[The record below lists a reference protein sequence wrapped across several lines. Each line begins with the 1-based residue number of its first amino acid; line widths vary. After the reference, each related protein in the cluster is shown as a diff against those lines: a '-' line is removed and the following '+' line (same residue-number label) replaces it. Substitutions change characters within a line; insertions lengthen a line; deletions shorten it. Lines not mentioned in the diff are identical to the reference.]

1 MNSRVTKIGRPPAGE
16 IEKRKRTILAVAT
29 RLFITNGYEKTTLAE
44 IGRAAG
50 VTKRT
55 IYDHIGDKDALFRTV
70 CMECLPE
77 SLELQFEPHSGGK
90 NARKSLKNLAHLVLD
105 YSLSDENIALT
116 RMLVVE
122 RQRFPDLVRQ
132 SVMAM
137 RELYRQ
143 LIENALNDMAEL
155 GLLAPSEN
163 MHQIAYYFYDII
175 VGSLHTQMLF
185 DVVKEPPGE
194 AEIDQRIDIFLFGY
208 QASKGLL
215 KRA

>member
-1 MNSRVTKIGRPPAGE
+1 M
-16 IEKRKRTILAVAT
+16 AT
-29 RLFITNGYEKTTLAE
+29 RLFTAKGYEQTTLAE
-44 IGRAAG
+44 IGRMAG

-70 CMECLPE
+70 CMECLPQ

-90 NARKSLKNLAHLVLD
+90 TARKSLKDLAQLVLD
-105 YSLSDENIALT
+105 YSLSDENIELT

-132 SVMAM
+132 SVLAM
-137 RELYRQ
+137 KELYTQ

-155 GLLAPSEN
+155 GLLAPSDN
-163 MHQIAYYFYDII
+163 THQLAYCFYDIV

-185 DVVKEPPGE
+185 DVVDEPPTS
-194 AEIDQRIDIFLFGY
+194 ADIDQRIDIFLFGY
-208 QASKGLL
+208 QASEGL
-215 KRA
+215 KKTS